1 MRAHPQEEKVQK
13 YGCFALANVCSGGSG
28 VRARRRRATQAGAR
42 TVAVVAMQGHLDHGE
57 VQRIGQ
63 LVLDCLPAEV

>member
-1 MRAHPQEEKVQK
+1 MRAHPQEEGVQEW
-13 YGCFALANVCSGGSG
+13 GCCALANVCSGGSG

-42 TVAVVAMQGHLDHGE
+42 TVALAAKQVHLDHAE

-63 LVLDCLPAEV
+63 LVLDRLPAEV